1 MSGLVIP
8 GRQKRPSPWR
18 QCRYFFLV
26 LAIACLGLYSYTYV
40 GRVVFQTYQSWLFD
54 RLPDHDGSTVA
65 GPVQQPTAIGRVDYS
80 LRRSKHSF
88 ASLSS
93 ASIIGR
99 LSVPRLHLSAMV
111 REGVDTKTLRLSV
124 GHIPTTPLPGQAG
137 NVGIAGHRDTFF
149 RELKDLRAKDQ
160 IVFSTL
166 NGNFKYEVESLT
178 VVEPDNL
185 AVLAPS
191 SENTLTMV
199 TCYPFSYIGSAPKRF
214 IVRARQV
221 SPLTQAAALFARI
234 KMIRALIGYFG
245 A

>member
-1 MSGLVIP
+1 MSGSVIH

-18 QCRYFFLV
+18 QSRYFFLV

-40 GRVVFQTYQSWLFD
+40 ARAVFQTYQSWLFD
-54 RLPDHDGSTVA
+54 RLPDHDGSTMA
-65 GPVQQPTAIGRVDYS
+65 GSVQQTAAVGRVDYAP
-80 LRRSKHSF
+80 RRTKHSL

-93 ASIIGR
+93 VSIIGR

-124 GHIPTTPLPGQAG
+124 GHIPTTALPGQAG

-149 RELKDLRAKDQ
+149 RKLKDLRAKDE
-160 IVFSTL
+160 IVLSTL
-166 NGNFKYEVESLT
+166 NGNFRYEVESLT
-178 VVEPDNL
+178 VVEPDDL

-191 SENTLTMV
+191 TENTLTMV

-221 SPLTQAAALFARI
+221 SPLTQAAAYSPGS
-234 KMIRALIGYFG
+234 K
-245 A
+245 

>member
-1 MSGLVIP
+1 MSGLVIS
-8 GRQKRPSPWR
+8 GRQKRAPSWR
-18 QCRYFFLV
+18 QSRYFFLV
-26 LAIACLGLYSYTYV
+26 LAIACLGLYSYTYLD
-40 GRVVFQTYQSWLFD
+40 RVVFQTYQSWLFN
-54 RLPDHDGSTVA
+54 RLPDHDGSIVP
-65 GPVQQPTAIGRVDYS
+65 GSVQQTTAIGRVDYAPT
-80 LRRSKHSF
+80 RPKHSL

-93 ASIIGR
+93 VSIIGR

-124 GHIPTTPLPGQAG
+124 GHIPTTALPGQAG

-149 RELKDLRAKDQ
+149 RGLKDLRAKDK

-191 SENTLTMV
+191 LENTLTMV

-214 IVRARQV
+214 IVKARQV
-221 SPLTQAAALFARI
+221 SPLTQAAAYSRGS
-234 KMIRALIGYFG
+234 K
-245 A
+245 